1 MNEII
6 FEIVKLVVMVA
17 ALVIARYL
25 VPFVKNKIGA
35 SKLELIAQWAKYAV
49 LKAQQVLWSESGEDK
64 KAYVTE
70 FLKKLLIEKNI
81 SISDEQLD
89 ILIEAAVKQMKKIQE
104 LQSRRR
110 TQYRQTIKVPQN
122 RRQSWLLQET
132 A

>member
-49 LKAQQVLWSESGEDK
+49 LKAQQD
-64 KAYVTE
+64 
-70 FLKKLLIEKNI
+70 
-81 SISDEQLD
+81 
-89 ILIEAAVKQMKKIQE
+89 
-104 LQSRRR
+104 
-110 TQYRQTIKVPQN
+110 
-122 RRQSWLLQET
+122 
-132 A
+132 

>member
-35 SKLELIAQWAKYAV
+35 SNLELIAQWAKYAV
-49 LKAQQVLWSESGEDK
+49 LKAQQVLWSESGEDR

-70 FLKKLLIEKNI
+70 FLKSCLLKKYLNI
-81 SISDEQLD
+81 
-89 ILIEAAVKQMKKIQE
+89 
-104 LQSRRR
+104 
-110 TQYRQTIKVPQN
+110 
-122 RRQSWLLQET
+122 
-132 A
+132 

>member
-6 FEIVKLVVMVA
+6 FEIVKLVVMV
-17 ALVIARYL
+17 

-89 ILIEAAVKQMKKIQE
+89 ILIEAAVKQMKIAE
-104 LQSRRR
+104 NSGI
-110 TQYRQTIKVPQN
+110 TIEATDAVPADDKG
-122 RRQSWLLQET
+122 T
-132 A
+132 AE

>member
-6 FEIVKLVVMVA
+6 FEIVKLMVMVA

-35 SKLELIAQWAKYAV
+35 SNLELIAQWAKYAA
-49 LKAQQVLWSESGEDK
+49 LKAQQVLWSESGEDR

-89 ILIEAAVKQMKKIQE
+89 ILIEAAVKQMKIAE
-104 LQSRRR
+104 NSGI
-110 TQYRQTIKVPQN
+110 TIEATDAVPADDKG
-122 RRQSWLLQET
+122 T
-132 A
+132 AE